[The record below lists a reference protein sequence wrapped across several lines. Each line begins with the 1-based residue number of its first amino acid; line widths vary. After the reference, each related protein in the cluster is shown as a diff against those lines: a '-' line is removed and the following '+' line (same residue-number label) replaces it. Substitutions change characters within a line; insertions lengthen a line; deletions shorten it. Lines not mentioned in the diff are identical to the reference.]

1 MRELRVVSES
11 GNADNWKCEV
21 GMLQS
26 PVYHEVARG
35 SAIAKMGVG
44 WSEVQS
50 MLQLYSLDLGSL
62 VL

>member
-1 MRELRVVSES
+1 VNL
-11 GNADNWKCEV
+11 GNADHWKCEL

-26 PVYHEVARG
+26 SVYHQVAGGR
-35 SAIAKMGVG
+35 AIAKMGSG

>member
-1 MRELRVVSES
+1 VNP
-11 GNADNWKCEV
+11 GNTDNWKCEV
-21 GMLQS
+21 GILPS
-26 PVYHEVARG
+26 PAYHEVAGER
-35 SAIAKMGVG
+35 AIAKMGSG